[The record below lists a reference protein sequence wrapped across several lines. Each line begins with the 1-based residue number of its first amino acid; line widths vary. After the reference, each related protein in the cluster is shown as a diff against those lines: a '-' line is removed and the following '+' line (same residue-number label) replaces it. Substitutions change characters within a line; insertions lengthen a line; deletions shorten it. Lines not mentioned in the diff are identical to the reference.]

1 MLPLEQKGCRRGSR
15 GTEDQLL
22 IDKMVL
28 RDCRRRHINL
38 SMAWIDC
45 KKAFDTV
52 PHSWILECLEFVGCA
67 GNIRRFLELSMN
79 KWKCQLSAGD
89 EVLGCVNIRRGIFQ
103 WDSLSPLL
111 FVLCMVPLTLVLC
124 KVKAGY
130 ETNDKSA
137 KINHLLYMD
146 DLKLYGKSQE
156 QIESLVCTIPAV
168 SSDIGMEFGIRKC
181 GILNLK
187 RGKVWDS
194 EGIVLSTGDTLKVI
208 GYKYLG
214 VLEMEDILVVRMKDS
229 IRKEYF
235 RRLRLILR
243 SKLKGKNKI
252 MGINTWAV
260 AVVRYGGG
268 IIDWNID
275 ELRQMDRKT
284 RKMITMYGAFH
295 PKSDIDRLYLPRN
308 RGGRGLIG
316 CEVVLGDRSRLIV
329 TKLS

>member
-1 MLPLEQKGCRRGSR
+1 M
-15 GTEDQLL
+15 
-22 IDKMVL
+22 
-28 RDCRRRHINL
+28 
-38 SMAWIDC
+38 
-45 KKAFDTV
+45 
-52 PHSWILECLEFVGCA
+52 
-67 GNIRRFLELSMN
+67 
-79 KWKCQLSAGD
+79 
-89 EVLGCVNIRRGIFQ
+89 
-103 WDSLSPLL
+103 
-111 FVLCMVPLTLVLC
+111 
-124 KVKAGY
+124 
-130 ETNDKSA
+130 
-137 KINHLLYMD
+137 
-146 DLKLYGKSQE
+146 
-156 QIESLVCTIPAV
+156 
-168 SSDIGMEFGIRKC
+168 
-181 GILNLK
+181 
-187 RGKVWDS
+187 
-194 EGIVLSTGDTLKVI
+194 I

-329 TKLS
+329 TKLSRL